1 MTDRTSTRRN
11 RTAGNLHSI
20 SEFAERWGV
29 STAPCS
35 GRSNRVRCAHTE
47 SGGSCGS
54 LRRTPRT
61 SETESRELSGVMY
74 GHLEA

>member
-29 STAPCS
+29 STRTVQRQIKS
-35 GRSNRVRCAHTE
+35 GALRAHRIGRLVRISEADAEDFLKQNRE
-47 SGGSCGS
+47 N
-54 LRRTPRT
+54 
-61 SETESRELSGVMY
+61 
-74 GHLEA
+74 